1 MSQFAFLRRE
11 WAEVFDGAFRAEAEA
26 RRQLQCCLRSGL

>member
-11 WAEVFDGAFRAEAEA
+11 WADVFESAARAERLVNADA
-26 RRQLQCCLRSGL
+26 